1 MCSMVPLCHVTWLQH
16 PILFG
21 QQPSYLLHCTFPSFI
36 FIDSIVF
43 FNLSFLQVFKCL
55 SGLGSFYSPKRVL
68 AYKRAFLPITFNGI
82 RFIPKTTITL
92 ITYLGSWAFVASIIA
107 ARFMVD
113 QHPCLFEA
121 LTWVDDFP
129 FQQHFKITCDL
140 LPFQVRTCL
149 PPFEQLIGQQIPF
162 RIVCTIISFLT
173 CFLTG
178 YLKQIVLNFIM
189 F

>member
-1 MCSMVPLCHVTWLQH
+1 MVPLCHVTWLQH

-21 QQPSYLLHCTFPSFI
+21 QQPSYLLHCTFPSLI
-36 FIDSIVF
+36 FIDSIVY
-43 FNLSFLQVFKCL
+43 FNLSFLQVFRCL
-55 SGLGSFYSPKRVL
+55 LGLGSFYSLKRVL

-107 ARFMVD
+107 VRFMVN

-121 LTWVDDFP
+121 LTRVDNFP
-129 FQQHFKITCDL
+129 FQQHFKVACDL

-162 RIVCTIISFLT
+162 RNVCTIMSFLT

-178 YLKQIVLNFIM
+178 YLK
-189 F
+189 

>member
-1 MCSMVPLCHVTWLQH
+1 MFISIHCRRHSHYFGPPFYCIICICALSNWIQWDKYFYPTFKTMCSMVPLCHVTWLQH

-43 FNLSFLQVFKCL
+43 LNLSFLQVFKCL

-68 AYKRAFLPITFNGI
+68 AYKRAFLPITLNGI

-121 LTWVDDFP
+121 LTWVDNFP
-129 FQQHFKITCDL
+129 FQQHFKVTCDL
-140 LPFQVRTCL
+140 LPF
-149 PPFEQLIGQQIPF
+149 
-162 RIVCTIISFLT
+162 
-173 CFLTG
+173 
-178 YLKQIVLNFIM
+178 
-189 F
+189 